1 MRYEN
6 VRQLK
11 QTTLAFPAIEAY
23 VPEAIFWTV
32 YRLLLAGMGMN
43 FHWR

>member
-1 MRYEN
+1 MRYKD

-23 VPEAIFWTV
+23 VPEAIFHTG
-32 YRLLLAGMGMN
+32 YC
-43 FHWR
+43 